1 MYHAVG
7 KPRDRHFARWVVSPT
22 LLAEQLAALHEAK
35 YELIGLSE
43 WVRRTQVP
51 SQVPPASEHGTDT
64 TARCAVLTFD
74 DGYADFAEHALPLLL
89 SHDASATAYVVT
101 GYVGAAADWLPFGPE
116 RARPTM
122 TWDDLRAI
130 SASGIEIGSHSHR
143 HIELDAVRS
152 EVAEADIRDSV
163 RSLSEQGL
171 APRSFCY
178 PFGYSSPSVRKIVA
192 SARFETA
199 CVVSRGLADPAR
211 DMLRVRRLEVHPKT
225 TPEMLLRRFEA
236 PAVPVNTRLKDA
248 AQPAW
253 RLTRRLRS
261 TIRAARTS

>member
-7 KPRDRHFARWVVSPT
+7 KPHDRRFTRWVVSPS
-22 LLAEQLAALHEAK
+22 LLAEQLAALREAK

-43 WVRRTQVP
+43 WVRRTQAPRP
-51 SQVPPASEHGTDT
+51 SEQATQD

-74 DGYADFAEHALPLLL
+74 DGYADFAEHALPILL
-89 SHDASATAYVVT
+89 SHDASATAYIVT
-101 GYVGAAADWLPFGPE
+101 GYVGASASWLPFGAE

-122 TWDDLRAI
+122 TWDDLRTI
-130 SASGIEIGSHSHR
+130 SASGIEIGSHGHR

-152 EVAEADIRDSV
+152 EVAEQDVRDSV
-163 RSLSEQGL
+163 RSLSAQGL
-171 APRSFCY
+171 PPRSFCY
-178 PFGYSSPSVRKIVA
+178 PFGYSSLRVRKIVA

-211 DMLRVRRLEVHPKT
+211 DMLRVRRLEVQHKT

-236 PAVPVNTRLKDA
+236 PAVSVNTRLKDA

-253 RLTRRLRS
+253 RLMRRLRS
-261 TIRAARTS
+261 TTQAARTDQ